1 AGQDYGSSSPRGLG
15 TATSPCDMTT
25 QESRAPIGVSV
36 AHAAIQLEGKVLC
49 VREATDLLV
58 ASRIHDSEN
67 ERFKLF
73 DVVGLSRE
81 VHIEPV
87 PRPVM
92 PVTQVCLDA
101 SHEIARETN
110 VVQPFLTVEGV
121 YPRLFTNDFA
131 KQLGIRLKAA

>member
-1 AGQDYGSSSPRGLG
+1 
-15 TATSPCDMTT
+15 MTT
-25 QESRAPIGVSV
+25 QEPSAPIGVSV

-73 DVVGLSRE
+73 DVVGPSRE

-87 PRPVM
+87 PGPMVPVA
-92 PVTQVCLDA
+92 QVCFDA
-101 SHEIARETN
+101 PHEIAGEAN
-110 VVQPFLTVEGV
+110 VVQPFLTV
-121 YPRLFTNDFA
+121 
-131 KQLGIRLKAA
+131 

>member
-1 AGQDYGSSSPRGLG
+1 
-15 TATSPCDMTT
+15 MTT
-25 QESRAPIGVSV
+25 QEPSAPIGVSV

-49 VREATDLLV
+49 VRKAADLLV
-58 ASRIHDSEN
+58 ASRVHDSEN

-87 PRPVM
+87 PGPVV
-92 PVTQVCLDA
+92 PVAQVCLDA
-101 SHEIARETN
+101 SHEIAREAN

-121 YPRLFTNDFA
+121 YTRLLPNDCA
-131 KQLGIRLKAA
+131 EQLGIRLEDSP